1 MTARTLGAMAAT
13 AILCP
18 SRAVMVGDFPG
29 VDALVEAADAIVV
42 LRIAANVA
50 PAEDAS
56 LYTTHDC
63 DIQRVLKG
71 DIRPGASMRLRLM
84 DTDRWGLGV
93 AAAFPLGSTQLMFLV
108 KEPGERAIAPY
119 RTLPI
124 RGANLRLPD
133 IGCETDAQGEPV
145 AETVRS
151 LLRRAAEH
159 ADRERPRERAA
170 LEHMISAVRAMT
182 LGPIPDGR
190 HWVRAVESGT
200 PPRITYELYDVR
212 TEQVVQR
219 LSSSYQAQGAD
230 RDSAWK
236 RATGTEFSCSPD
248 GRYLV
253 IEENAKDPLDRDGR
267 VLIVEIR
274 DKARPIPFPD
284 EELLSGSA
292 LAWTRHRIHRGKG
305 WLSANELSLVI
316 AGSVAADASG
326 DGPPIERRVV
336 IDFVL
341 RIDDGRAT
349 IQSFGEPQY
358 DRIW

>member
-1 MTARTLGAMAAT
+1 MNARALCALAFTT
-13 AILCP
+13 ILCP
-18 SRAVMVGDFPG
+18 LRAVMVGDFPG
-29 VDALVEAADAIVV
+29 VDALIDAADAIVI
-42 LRIAANVA
+42 LSIDAHVA
-50 PAEDAS
+50 PAEDAT

-71 DIRPGASMRLRLM
+71 DIRPGANMRLRLM

-93 AAAFPLGSTQLMFLV
+93 ATAFPLGSTHLMFLV
-108 KEPGERAIAPY
+108 KERGERALAPY

-124 RGANLRLPD
+124 RGANVRLPD
-133 IGCETDAQGEPV
+133 IGAETRAQAETV

-151 LLRRAAEH
+151 LLRRAAEYN
-159 ADRERPRERAA
+159 DRTRKRERAA

-182 LGPIPDGR
+182 LGPTADGLQE
-190 HWVRAVESGT
+190 VRVVESGA
-200 PPRITYELYDVR
+200 PPRIAYELYDVR

-219 LSSSYQAQGAD
+219 LSSNYQTEDAD

-248 GRYLV
+248 GRYLA
-253 IEENAKDPLDRDGR
+253 IEENAKEPLDRDGR

-274 DKARPIPFPD
+274 EKTRPIPFPE
-284 EELLSGSA
+284 EELLSRSA
-292 LAWTRHRIHRGKG
+292 LLWKRHRTRRGKG
-305 WLSANELSLVI
+305 WLSANELSLAI
-316 AGSVAADASG
+316 AGSVAPDAPA
-326 DGPPIERRVV
+326 DGPRRERQVV

-341 RIDDGRAT
+341 RIDGGRAT
-349 IQSFGEPQY
+349 IQSVGEPQY

>member
-1 MTARTLGAMAAT
+1 MTSRMLGALAAT

-42 LRIAANVA
+42 FRIAAHVA
-50 PAEDAS
+50 PTEDAT
-56 LYTTHDC
+56 LYTTHAC
-63 DIQRVLKG
+63 DIRRVLKG
-71 DIRPGASMRLRLM
+71 DVRLEANMRLRLM

-93 AAAFPLGSTQLMFLV
+93 PEAFPLGSTHLMFLV

-124 RGANLRLPD
+124 RGANVRLPD
-133 IGCETDAQGEPV
+133 IGAEARAQ
-145 AETVRS
+145 AETVADTVRF

-182 LGPIPDGR
+182 LGPTPGGR
-190 HWVRAVESGT
+190 HAVRAVEARN
-200 PPRITYELYDVR
+200 PPRIAYELYDVR

-219 LSSSYQAQGAD
+219 LSSSYQPEGAG

-236 RATGTEFSCSPD
+236 RATGTEFSCGPD

-274 DKARPIPFPD
+274 DRTRPIPLPE
-284 EELLSGSA
+284 EELLSRSA
-292 LAWTRHRIHRGKG
+292 LLWKRHRIRRGKG
-305 WLSANELSLVI
+305 WLSANELSLAI
-316 AGSVAADASG
+316 AGSVAPDAPA
-326 DGPPIERRVV
+326 DGPRRERQVV
-336 IDFVL
+336 INFVL

-349 IQSFGEPQY
+349 IQSFGEPHY